1 MPSRRPTPTILF
13 TAIAA
18 TVVILPWAI
27 TGGPGSDRKDG
38 PSAADAVLNQ
48 QPLTGLGGG
57 ETLREIS
64 QPTPFSMV
72 ALTGSDLTGTTA
84 RVRAKRPDGSWG
96 RWYDTDTLESNSDD
110 SQGGGPRG
118 TDPVFVGTTTAVQIA
133 VTRPKGAPVTTA
145 PPETGVD
152 AGKELGYVPA
162 NVEQPFSQN
171 ISAVLIT
178 PPKAP
183 VDSQWTPPTAALG
196 PGQPPNIISRAQW
209 GADDAMR
216 CGGPLY
222 GNGIRA
228 AVVHHT
234 AGSNDYAPEDSAAI
248 VRSIYA
254 YHTRTLGWCDI
265 AYNALVDKYGQVFEG
280 RAGGITKDVQ
290 GSHTGGF
297 NRDVWGVSM
306 IGDFETVPP
315 TDVQIRTVGRLL
327 GWRLG
332 LDHVNPLGTAQLAS
346 AGGNYTFYPAGAVPT
361 LPEIFAH
368 RDVGNTECPGNAGY
382 AALPV
387 IRDIAARFNRPPDIV
402 DSLRGGAI
410 FARWEQ
416 MGGKDGPLGA
426 PTTPEAAGEGD
437 ARYATF
443 EHGAVYWSPSTEA
456 QPLTG
461 AIYEAWASL
470 GYERGALGLPTSGE
484 IQEPEWVVQNFQH
497 GTLNFDRQTHN
508 VLRVVD
514 GLTLVMPPPPIDGP
528 PVQLERFSRVEN
540 PVLEPAS

>member
-13 TAIAA
+13 TALAA

-27 TGGPGSDRKDG
+27 NGVPGTHHRDG
-38 PSAADAVLNQ
+38 PNAADTVLNQ

-57 ETLREIS
+57 QTIREIS
-64 QPTPFSMV
+64 QSTPFSLV
-72 ALTGSDLTGTTA
+72 ALTGTDLTGTTA
-84 RVRAKRPDGSWG
+84 EVRAKRPDGSWG
-96 RWYDTDTLESNSDD
+96 PWYKADTLESNADD
-110 SQGGGPRG
+110 RQAGGPRG

-133 VTRPKGAPVTTA
+133 VSRPKDAPVTTA
-145 PPETGVD
+145 PPEHGLD
-152 AGKELGYVPA
+152 AGKQLGYVPA
-162 NVEQPFSQN
+162 NVEQPFAQN

-183 VDSQWTPPTAALG
+183 VDSQWNPPTAALG
-196 PGQPPNIISRAQW
+196 PGQPPNIISRSQW
-209 GADDAMR
+209 GADDSMR
-216 CGGPLY
+216 CGGPAY

-280 RAGGITKDVQ
+280 RAGGITKDVL

-315 TDVQIRTVGRLL
+315 TDIQIRTVGRLL
-327 GWRLG
+327 GWRMG
-332 LDHVNPLGTAQLAS
+332 LDHVNPMGTVQLTS
-346 AGGNYTFYPAGAVPT
+346 AGGEYTFYPAGATPT

-382 AALPV
+382 AALPM

-410 FARWEQ
+410 FDRWEA

-426 PTTPEAAGEGD
+426 PSSPEAAGDGD

-443 EHGAVYWSPSTEA
+443 EHGAIYWSPSSGA

-484 IQEPEWVVQNFQH
+484 IQEPEWIVQNFQH

-508 VLRVVD
+508 VLRVID
-514 GLTLVMPPPPIDGP
+514 GLTLVMPPPPVDGP
-528 PVQLERFSRVEN
+528 PVQLERFSRIAN
-540 PVLEPAS
+540 PILEPAG

>member
-1 MPSRRPTPTILF
+1 MPSRRPAPTILL

-27 TGGPGSDRKDG
+27 TGVPGSEPKDA
-38 PSAADAVLNQ
+38 PSAADTVLSQ
-48 QPLTGLGGG
+48 QPLTGVGGG
-57 ETLREIS
+57 VTVRELTQS
-64 QPTPFSMV
+64 TPFSMV
-72 ALTGSDLTGTTA
+72 ALTGTDLTGTTA

-96 RWYDTDTLESNSDD
+96 PWYKAETLESNSDD
-110 SQGGGPRG
+110 TQHGGPRG
-118 TDPVFVGTTTAVQIA
+118 TDPVFVGTTTDVQIA
-133 VTRPKGAPVTTA
+133 VTRPSGAPVTTA
-145 PPETGVD
+145 PPETGLD

-162 NVEQPFSQN
+162 TAEQPFAQN

-183 VDSQWTPPTAALG
+183 VDAQWTPPTAILG

-209 GADDAMR
+209 GADDHMR
-216 CGGPLY
+216 CGNTEY

-234 AGSNDYAPEDSAAI
+234 AGSNDYAPEDSAGI

-280 RAGGITKDVQ
+280 RAGGITKDVL

-306 IGDFETVPP
+306 IGDFEDVPP
-315 TDVQIRTVGRLL
+315 TDILIRTVGRLL
-327 GWRLG
+327 GWRMG
-332 LDHVNPLGTAQLAS
+332 LDHVNPLGTVTLTS
-346 AGGNYTFYPAGAVPT
+346 AGGNYTFFPAGATPT
-361 LPEIFAH
+361 LPTIFAH
-368 RDVGNTECPGNAGY
+368 RDVGNTACPGNAGY
-382 AALPV
+382 AALNQ
-387 IRDIAARFNRPPDIV
+387 IRDIAARFNRPPDLT

-410 FARWEQ
+410 FAKWEA

-426 PTTPEAAGEGD
+426 PTSPEASADGD
-437 ARYATF
+437 ARYVTF
-443 EHGAVYWSPSTEA
+443 EHGAIYWSPASDA

-484 IQEPEWVVQNFQH
+484 IQEPEWIVQNFQH

-514 GLTLVMPPPPIDGP
+514 GLTLVMPPPPADGP
-528 PVQLERFSRVEN
+528 PVQLERFSRVES
-540 PVLEPAS
+540 PALEPAS